1 MHGTSQPA
9 NTSLA
14 SVYIKY
20 QHKTTKQVVYRR
32 QFSIL
37 WPQWWV
43 GRCTPSGGYQVSGK
57 ARIWKWW
64 NTSRGCVP
72 PDQASWLYL
81 GLGVWEEGVVE
92 QMTDRNTA
100 HIVHLLIVVYLPHYS
115 VANALEWLCTTRWT
129 ALSSPAPQS
138 FASEE
143 KLARAWEQSSAH
155 LYMFYWKGCLNSVV
169 CRMR

>member
-100 HIVHLLIVVYLPHYS
+100 HIVYLPIVVYLPHYS
-115 VANALEWLCTTRWT
+115 I
-129 ALSSPAPQS
+129 SPAPQS